1 MIACICPLIARNGS
15 NKFMRVP
22 DVDAKLEL
30 VFRIINQMPSPIDC
44 GTAYQDQEPSSSKAI
59 PGMDQVEPVSRI
71 ELEDLPYEITQAIL
85 R

>member
-1 MIACICPLIARNGS
+1 
-15 NKFMRVP
+15 
-22 DVDAKLEL
+22 
-30 VFRIINQMPSPIDC
+30 MPSPIDC